1 MSRIRENV
9 NEIHSL
15 FDFHYS
21 CRHSNNIYW
30 AAVCCKNNKETRVL
44 LGELAESLFI
54 DTNLFIDNASKN
66 SGKTANSILSA
77 ENTKCNAKSNPT
89 EEKFDTIISAAIE
102 LKYFDAKYC
111 ECNLK
116 TSQILKVIRPN
127 SGLVKNFS
135 PLFTNQ

>member
-1 MSRIRENV
+1 MSIKS
-9 NEIHSL
+9 I
-15 FDFHYS
+15 HYS
-21 CRHSNNIYW
+21 IFIIRADAAITFIELP
-30 AAVCCKNNKETRVL
+30 AVCYKNNKETRVL
-44 LGELAESLFI
+44 LGELADSLFR
-54 DTNLFIDNASKN
+54 DNTNLFIDNASKN

-89 EEKFDTIISAAIE
+89 EEKFDTIFSAAIE

-116 TSQILKVIRPN
+116 ASQILKVIRPN

>member
-1 MSRIRENV
+1 MSMKSI
-9 NEIHSL
+9 
-15 FDFHYS
+15 HYS
-21 CRHSNNIYW
+21 IFIFRADTAITFIALLCC
-30 AAVCCKNNKETRVL
+30 VCCKNNKETRVL
-44 LGELAESLFI
+44 LGELADSLFI

-116 TSQILKVIRPN
+116 ASQILKVIRPN